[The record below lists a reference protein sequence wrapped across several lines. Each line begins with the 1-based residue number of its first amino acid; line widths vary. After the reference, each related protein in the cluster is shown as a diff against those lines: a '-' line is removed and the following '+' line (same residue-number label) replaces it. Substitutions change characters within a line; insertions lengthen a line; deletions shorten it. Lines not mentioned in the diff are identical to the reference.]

1 MKRLAQLVLV
11 MLFAVLAAVP
21 VMADVA
27 PEPSPVSSD
36 SGLFYIL
43 IAVVVIAA
51 AVLFYVLKKR
61 KK

>member
-1 MKRLAQLVLV
+1 

-27 PEPSPVSSD
+27 PEPIPVSSD